1 MCTRRSAGD
10 GIGRDCNVKYHE
22 YKPHQL
28 LEDTVKCLWIHE
40 GTYPS
45 ESKQDITPDGCV
57 ELIFNFGSPYQL
69 LTTDPPTVL
78 PPAIIVGF
86 QDKTLPIQLHGT
98 VKVVAARLFA
108 WGAMALLH
116 DSVDT
121 LTNEVTAMGAPWD
134 ALIESLKSSVVR
146 GEYEQAANA
155 LQEFLLQQAVLRNYD
170 LKLIQTAAK
179 ILHHTKGE
187 CRIAD
192 LADYCQVSV
201 RQLERG
207 FRRVIGT
214 SPKVFAR
221 TVRFEQAQRRLMFD
235 PDADLTELAYEC
247 GYFDQAHFI
256 KDFKAFTGKT
266 RSEHAVQMRE
276 RQKILKSEDVVF

>member
-1 MCTRRSAGD
+1 
-10 GIGRDCNVKYHE
+10 VKYHE
-22 YKPHQL
+22 YTPHQL
-28 LEDTVKCLWIHE
+28 LEDTVKCFWIHE

-57 ELIFNFGSPYQL
+57 ELIFNFGSPYRL
-69 LTTDPPTVL
+69 LTTDPPTAL

-86 QDKTLPIQLHGT
+86 QNKTLPILLHGT
-98 VKVVAARLFA
+98 VQVVAARLFA
-108 WGAMALLH
+108 WGAMAVLQ
-116 DSVDT
+116 DNVDT
-121 LTNEVTAMGAPWD
+121 LTNEVTALSANWD
-134 ALIESLKSSVVR
+134 ALIKSLKSR
-146 GEYEQAANA
+146 IALGQYEQAAKA
-155 LQEFLLQQAVLRNYD
+155 LEEFLLQRAILRKYD
-170 LKLIQTAAK
+170 LQLIQSAARM
-179 ILHHTKGE
+179 LHHTRGE

-235 PDADLTELAYEC
+235 PDADLTQLAQEC

-256 KDFKAFTGKT
+256 KDFKEFAGKT
-266 RSEHAVQMRE
+266 PSEHARQMRAM
-276 RQKILKSEDVVF
+276 QKVLKSKDVVFLQSPAPPAQ